1 MFLFIYHHFLAVLTR
16 ATTTTTDSANNDGK
30 TAEMGPKRRSNVV
43 CTPGKV
49 FFYFISI
56 YSCFFLLIIVF

>member
-49 FFYFISI
+49 FFILFPFIRVSF
-56 YSCFFLLIIVF
+56 Y